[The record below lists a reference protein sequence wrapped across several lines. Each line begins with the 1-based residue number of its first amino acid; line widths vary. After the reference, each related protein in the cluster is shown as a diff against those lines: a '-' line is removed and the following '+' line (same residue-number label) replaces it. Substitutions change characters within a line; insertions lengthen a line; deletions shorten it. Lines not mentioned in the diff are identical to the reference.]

1 MTARAATMQRFLWLV
16 LVASIAP
23 AHADELPFALKEV
36 APGVYAATDIGGKAG
51 ANAGFVIGE
60 EAVLVVDAFYNVAA
74 AKALLAEVRRITTKS
89 VRYVVNTHHH
99 IDHVAGNSVFAGAG
113 ATVLAHRNV
122 RGWIYDE
129 NLRLMGA
136 DKASAD
142 ARAAVAA
149 LKAPHAGYDEG
160 LDIDLGKRRVRLQ
173 HVLGHT
179 GGDTVVWVTG
189 AKVLFGGDIVWH
201 RTAPNLIDAKVED
214 WLMTLSRLAVSP
226 EGTVVV
232 PGHGEVGDVD
242 DLIVFRNYL
251 SQLKAF
257 AEDARLRTPT
267 DAEAQTLARLTERY
281 GDWAFFKG
289 LGPAAVKHML
299 AELAGTKRTPP
310 PVHPPALFD

>member
-1 MTARAATMQRFLWLV
+1 MARASIGRWFLWLV
-16 LVASIAP
+16 LIAVAP
-23 AHADELPFALKEV
+23 AHADELPFTLKEI

-60 EAVLVVDAFYNVAA
+60 DAVLIVDTFYKVAA
-74 AKALLAEVRRITTKS
+74 AKALLAEIRRITTKP

-99 IDHVAGNSVFAGAG
+99 IDHVAGNAVFAEAG

-122 RGWIYDE
+122 RAWIRDE
-129 NLRLMGA
+129 NLRLMGG

-160 LDIDLGKRRVRLQ
+160 LDIDLGKRRIRLQ
-173 HVLGHT
+173 HFPGHT
-179 GGDTVVWVTG
+179 GGDTVVWVEG
-189 AKVLFGGDIVWH
+189 AKVLFGGDLVWH

-214 WLMTLSRLAVSP
+214 WLMTLTSLAVSP

-232 PGHGEVGDVD
+232 PGHGDVGDVD

-257 AEDARLRTPT
+257 AEEARRKTPA
-267 DAEAQTLARLTERY
+267 DAEAQTLARLTESY

-289 LGPAAVKHML
+289 LGPTAVKHML

-310 PVHPPALFD
+310 PVRPPPVLFD